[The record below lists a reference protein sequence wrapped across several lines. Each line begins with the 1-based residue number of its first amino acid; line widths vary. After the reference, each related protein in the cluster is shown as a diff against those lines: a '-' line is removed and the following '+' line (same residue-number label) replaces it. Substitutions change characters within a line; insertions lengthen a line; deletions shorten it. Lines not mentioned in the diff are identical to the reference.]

1 MEIKQHIADAILFG
15 KLKNGGLVDID
26 YSQKLDKIIFKFK
39 GINQKNY
46 QELEPS

>member
-1 MEIKQHIADAILFG
+1 
-15 KLKNGGLVDID
+15 LVDID